1 MGRPKKQDQ
10 GKSADLSKLKLKDV
24 LNPEQYEI
32 YKKASQYQKKWL
44 QVFIRTGNTNTAS
57 DEAYPGTTKST
68 RYQMAH
74 RNRLLFK
81 ISVEDLYR
89 SQGIDELKIVKKTN
103 ALLDAKKVSRK
114 YVKGDLI
121 EEYEEE
127 DTYAIATGIKEAT
140 KMLRIDPGQKLVH
153 AGDKENPITFKQLF
167 GDLTNI
173 KDDAPE
179 STIKERKA

>member
-1 MGRPKKQDQ
+1 MARPKKQDQ
-10 GKSADLSKLKLKDV
+10 GKSPDLKKLRLKDV
-24 LNPEQYEI
+24 LTEEQYNI

-44 QVFIRTGNTNTAS
+44 QVFVRTGNTNTAS
-57 DEAYPGTTKST
+57 DEAYPNASKST

-74 RNRLLFK
+74 KNRKIFN
-81 ISVEDLYR
+81 ISVDDLYR
-89 SQGIDELKIVKKTN
+89 SQGIDELKIAKKTN
-103 ALLDAKKVSRK
+103 TLLDAKKITRR
-114 YVKGDLI
+114 YQKGDLI

-153 AGDKENPITFKQLF
+153 AGDKENPITFKQIF
-167 GDLTNI
+167 GDLTNT
-173 KDDAPE
+173 KEDAPE